1 MGAGKSCV
9 GRCLQRRTKLAL
21 ADMDAIVASKFGM
34 SIPEIFS
41 QHGEEEFRQAETEAL
56 RNLPATEQTI
66 IVTGGGIIS
75 RQENVEIL
83 KRLGIVIWLD
93 GYKKMLFER
102 ASRSGNRPLLRG
114 KNPRQAFAQ
123 MLEARLPLYARTAHL
138 RVDTSVLTDE
148 EVAVAI
154 LSKLKRIN
162 RSLEPGITDPK

>member
-1 MGAGKSCV
+1 
-9 GRCLQRRTKLAL
+9 
-21 ADMDAIVASKFGM
+21 
-34 SIPEIFS
+34 
-41 QHGEEEFRQAETEAL
+41 
-56 RNLPATEQTI
+56 
-66 IVTGGGIIS
+66 
-75 RQENVEIL
+75 VEIL

-162 RSLEPGITDPK
+162 RSLEPRINDPKSST